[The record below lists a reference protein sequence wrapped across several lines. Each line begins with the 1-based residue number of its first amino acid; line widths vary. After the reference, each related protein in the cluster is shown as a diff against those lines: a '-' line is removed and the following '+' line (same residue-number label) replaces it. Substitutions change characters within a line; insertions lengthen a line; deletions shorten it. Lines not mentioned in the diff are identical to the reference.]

1 MDPEVRLHLAVP
13 PLQAVLPL
21 RADRLD
27 LSHYPASLDE
37 RDVLVVESEE
47 KDQRRPRDSADDAA
61 HPRDR
66 AAVGGTEGGPGID
79 EEDQE
84 VLKNLDVLVRVVAED
99 DARLLENHRAERDR
113 DRTDGTRVP
122 TSGTLE
128 VSLAAR
134 MIASACLCEM
144 KGAST
149 RTRP

>member
-1 MDPEVRLHLAVP
+1 M
-13 PLQAVLPL
+13 
-21 RADRLD
+21 
-27 LSHYPASLDE
+27 
-37 RDVLVVESEE
+37 VESEE